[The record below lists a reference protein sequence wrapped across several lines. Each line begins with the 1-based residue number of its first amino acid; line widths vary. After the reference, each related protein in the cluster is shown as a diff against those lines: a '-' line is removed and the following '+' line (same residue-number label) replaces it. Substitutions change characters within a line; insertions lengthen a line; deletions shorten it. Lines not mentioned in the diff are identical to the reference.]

1 MARVEIYASQLC
13 GYCYRAKR
21 LLEQKGVAYHEI
33 DVTFNGEKR
42 AEMRERAGG
51 RSSVP
56 QIFID
61 GKPIGGSDEL
71 AALDASGQLDELLRG
86 AA

>member
-1 MARVEIYASQLC
+1 MAHILIFTTPLC
-13 GYCYRAKR
+13 PYCHRAVS
-21 LLEQKGVAYHEI
+21 LLKAKGVIFEQI
-33 DVTFNGEKR
+33 DLWQEGDR
-42 AEMRERAGG
+42 RQEMIEASGG

-71 AALDASGQLDELLRG
+71 LALEENGTLDPLLG
-86 AA
+86 L